1 MNLFKKI
8 ILNLKLKLKMEKTI
22 KTIKLRKCTPAGK
35 PSSNNAHMGKDDFF
49 VIKSKF
55 ECNKNDILRVYD
67 GTSCGWVYDYEI
79 DSLITIEELEAEKEI
94 AKASVE
100 ALQTKIDW
108 LNESG
113 NLEFDE
119 EEFKVYSTLK
129 LLEKT
134 DLTITEKSK
143 LIAELIKGSP
153 CK

>member
-1 MNLFKKI
+1 MNIFKKI
-8 ILNLKLKLKMEKTI
+8 ILKLKLKLKME

-35 PSSNNAHMGKDDFF
+35 ESSGNTHMGKDLSF
-49 VIKSKF
+49 VITSTF
-55 ECNKNDILRVYD
+55 ECNKHYI
-67 GTSCGWVYDYEI
+67 SHASSSHSAGWIYDYEI
-79 DSLITIEELEAEKEI
+79 DSLITIEELEAEKKI

-100 ALQTKIDW
+100 ALQSKIDW

-119 EEFKVYSTLK
+119 EEFKVYATLK

>member
-1 MNLFKKI
+1 MNIFKKI
-8 ILNLKLKLKMEKTI
+8 ILKLRLKLKIE

-35 PSSNNAHMGKDDFF
+35 PSSNNGNMGTNQFWF
-49 VIKSKF
+49 VITSTF
-55 ECNKNDILRVYD
+55 ECNKHFINHASSSD
-67 GTSCGWVYDYEI
+67 CAGWIYDYEI

-108 LNESG
+108 LIETGNTEFNE
-113 NLEFDE
+113 D
-119 EEFKVYSTLK
+119 EFKVYATLK

-134 DLTITEKSK
+134 DITITEKSK
-143 LIAELIKGSP
+143 LIAGLIKGSS

>member
-1 MNLFKKI
+1 MKKP
-8 ILNLKLKLKMEKTI
+8 
-22 KTIKLRKCTPAGK
+22 IKLRKCTPAGK
-35 PSSNNAHMGKDDFF
+35 SSSDNTHMGKDDSF
-49 VIKSKF
+49 VITSKF
-55 ECNKNDILRVYD
+55 ECNKNYIQRVSD
-67 GTSCGWVYDYEI
+67 GASCGWVYDYEI

-108 LNESG
+108 LTETG
-113 NLEFDE
+113 NTEFDE
-119 EEFKVYSTLK
+119 EEYKVYATLK

-143 LIAELIKGSP
+143 LIAGLIKGSP

>member
-8 ILNLKLKLKMEKTI
+8 ILNLKIKLKMK
-22 KTIKLRKCTPAGK
+22 KPIKLRKCTPVGK
-35 PSSNNAHMGKDDFF
+35 PSSDNTHIGKDDSF
-49 VIKSKF
+49 VITSKF
-55 ECNKNDILRVYD
+55 ECNKNYIQRVCD
-67 GTSCGWVYDYEI
+67 AASCGWVYDYEI
-79 DSLITIEELEAEKEI
+79 DSPVTVEELEAEKEI

-108 LNESG
+108 LTETG
-113 NLEFDE
+113 NTEFDE
-119 EEFKVYSTLK
+119 EEYKVYATLK

-143 LIAELIKGSP
+143 LIARLIKGSP